1 MKTKGPGWK
10 QKHGIQNIC
19 IEESKVNTIVDR
31 REELKIW
38 ENYITELYNQ
48 PNWSQNLLVKPQG
61 K

>member
-48 PNWSQNLLVKPQG
+48 PN
-61 K
+61 